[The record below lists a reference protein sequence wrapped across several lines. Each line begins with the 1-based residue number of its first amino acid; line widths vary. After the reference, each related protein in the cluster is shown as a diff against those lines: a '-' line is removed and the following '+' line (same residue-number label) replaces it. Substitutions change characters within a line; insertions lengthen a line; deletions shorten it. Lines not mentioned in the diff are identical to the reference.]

1 MLLRVSAGPL
11 GLLLPVVN
19 VTESSPVPQTPVHD
33 SERVTA
39 HEPMLGVGGLVSAVS
54 LGLCVCCG
62 RIDTVFLANSFLSV
76 LPELSSEFS
85 CF

>member
-19 VTESSPVPQTPVHD
+19 VRESSPVPQTPVHD

-39 HEPMLGVGGLVSAVS
+39 QEPVLGVDGLVPAVS
-54 LGLCVCCG
+54 LGLGVCCG
-62 RIDTVFLANSFLSV
+62 RIDIFCPAKIIIRILF
-76 LPELSSEFS
+76 

>member
-1 MLLRVSAGPL
+1 MSAGPL

-39 HEPMLGVGGLVSAVS
+39 QEPMLGVGGLVSSSLLGFVCMLWWDRYCVS
-54 LGLCVCCG
+54 G
-62 RIDTVFLANSFLSV
+62 
-76 LPELSSEFS
+76 
-85 CF
+85 